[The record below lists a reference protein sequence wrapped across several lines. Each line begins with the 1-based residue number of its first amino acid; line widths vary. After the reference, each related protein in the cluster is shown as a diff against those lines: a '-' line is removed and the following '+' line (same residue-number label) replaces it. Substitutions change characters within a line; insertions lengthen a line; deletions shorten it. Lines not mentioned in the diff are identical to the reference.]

1 MREMN
6 EPTKEQINE
15 MLELKE
21 LYDDSNNLKR
31 IADLLEKIVSILEME
46 RLS

>member
-6 EPTKEQINE
+6 EPTKDQINE

-21 LYDDSNNLKR
+21 LYDDSNNLRR
-31 IADLLEKIVSILEME
+31 IADSLEKIVSILEME